1 MKSTNIKIICC
12 IIAILV
18 SIAIPMKSFAMAGLG
33 EMVKSA
39 EEFISQGEKEE
50 TIKEEDLIAFVN
62 PVGQILTTLATVILV
77 IVAVVMGIKYMV
89 SGPDEQ
95 GKLKKQLVGLVV
107 SALVVFAGHT
117 IWTIMYDLLKDFN
130 KRKGGRK
137 WVHTIFQ
144 EI

>member
-117 IWTIMYDLLKDFN
+117 IWTIMYDLLKDF
-130 KRKGGRK
+130 
-137 WVHTIFQ
+137 
-144 EI
+144 